1 MNRQNQCTHGYIDRA
16 HSYACLFAGHV
27 SRQTKLSKTLIER
40 VRAAIRTFIA
50 ERGSVTFFRESK
62 FFFTLYHAG
71 KVNIILHVV
80 SLSFLFYGL
89 SAKSVPLVL
98 IGLFVFDEMGHA
110 YNYLIVH
117 NRETV
122 SRLPSK

>member
-1 MNRQNQCTHGYIDRA
+1 MDILTALTVMLAFLLVMSLDTPN
-16 HSYACLFAGHV
+16 F
-27 SRQTKLSKTLIER
+27 SKTLIER

-98 IGLFVFDEMGHA
+98 IGLLCITGTLDS
-110 YNYLIVH
+110 
-117 NRETV
+117 V
-122 SRLPSK
+122 SE